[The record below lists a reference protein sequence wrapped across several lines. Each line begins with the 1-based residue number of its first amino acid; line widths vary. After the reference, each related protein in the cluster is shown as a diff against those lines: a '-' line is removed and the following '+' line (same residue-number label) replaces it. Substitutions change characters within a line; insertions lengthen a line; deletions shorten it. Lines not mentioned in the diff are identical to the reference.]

1 MKEAVRAQRA
11 CVGGAPGA
19 LSVSLT
25 LVIEWRDENEPFSK
39 GPKNLIGVFAYNM
52 FTGLFA
58 DRRQT
63 LYFGGEPGS
72 GNSSVLNIFLGRCS

>member
-1 MKEAVRAQRA
+1 MKEAVRAQCT

-19 LSVSLT
+19 LFVSLKW
-25 LVIEWRDENEPFSK
+25 VIEWRDENEPFSK

-58 DRRQT
+58 GRRQT

-72 GNSSVLNIFLGRCS
+72 GNSSALNIFLGRCS